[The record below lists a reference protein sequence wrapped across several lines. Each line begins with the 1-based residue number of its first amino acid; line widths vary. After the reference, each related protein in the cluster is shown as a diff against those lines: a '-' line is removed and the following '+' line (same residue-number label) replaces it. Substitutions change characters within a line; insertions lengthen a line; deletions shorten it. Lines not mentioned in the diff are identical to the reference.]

1 MAYFFKLCYAW
12 KVSGRTKTRKFS
24 FYYKRSE
31 TKHDKSLSGWCPH
44 GVHLWTKNKNQSL
57 KHIHWFIAESF
68 MGQYRATKDHRK
80 IFCPAVFLW
89 VCVDEAKLLNTIP
102 ARRLEFCVSPYIFP
116 NTVDVFC
123 IIALL
128 KEFILNNSLKTQK
141 QCHLKN
147 CMFNI

>member
-1 MAYFFKLCYAW
+1 
-12 KVSGRTKTRKFS
+12 
-24 FYYKRSE
+24 
-31 TKHDKSLSGWCPH
+31 
-44 GVHLWTKNKNQSL
+44 
-57 KHIHWFIAESF
+57 